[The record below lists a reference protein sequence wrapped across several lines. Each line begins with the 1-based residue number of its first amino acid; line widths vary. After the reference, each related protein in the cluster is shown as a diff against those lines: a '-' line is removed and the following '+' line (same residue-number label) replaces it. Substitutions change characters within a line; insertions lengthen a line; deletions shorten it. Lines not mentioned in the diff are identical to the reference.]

1 MQPEVFFGAF
11 RFLLTFVPTA
21 YMLLRRIAIPYIG
34 MDSMSEQKH
43 VNTIMKAADILNSIT
58 KGINQSSNIA
68 GNLGLSRSTT
78 HRLLKTLQEAE
89 FVIQDPITFRYNLGP
104 FVHYLADYSNRYH
117 HNLVLCALP
126 EMEKLRSITGETI
139 VIVIRVGIRR
149 MYLEELPSFHPL
161 KYAAGKGYSPPVYA
175 GATGKILL
183 SQMPSPELVRL
194 ISTTKLKKIALNTI
208 TDPDIL
214 LKEIENIRLKG
225 YAVSYSELVEGAAS
239 VAVPIKNYSQPVAMC
254 VLGPENRMKNR
265 IDEIYRKLRLSA
277 SAIEKAL
284 SKETPA

>member
-1 MQPEVFFGAF
+1 MPK
-11 RFLLTFVPTA
+11 
-21 YMLLRRIAIPYIG
+21 
-34 MDSMSEQKH
+34 QKN
-43 VNTIMKAADILNSIT
+43 VNTIVKAADILKTIT
-58 KGINQSSNIA
+58 KGINQSSSIA

-78 HRLLKTLQEAE
+78 HRLLKTLQVAE
-89 FVIQDPITFRYNLGP
+89 FVVQDPITLRYSLGP

-117 HNLVLCALP
+117 HNLILCALP
-126 EMEKLRSITGETI
+126 EMEKLRNITGETI

-175 GATGKILL
+175 GATGKVLL

-194 ISTTKLKKIALNTI
+194 IGTIRLKKIGPNTI
-208 TDPDIL
+208 TDRAIL
-214 LKEIENIRLKG
+214 LKEIENIRRKG

-239 VAVPIKNYSQPVAMC
+239 AAVPISNYSQPIAMC
-254 VLGPENRMKNR
+254 VLGPENRMANR
-265 IDEIYRKLRLSA
+265 IDEIVRELRLSA

-284 SKETPA
+284 SKEQGDTRLTKN